1 MISQTSEHNWPCLGP
16 NRSNYRG
23 QHDAGRQAH
32 YNYKQDSARVALLA
46 ILCLL
51 WEEMI
56 LMHLA
61 MLSVGQHG
69 SVIVR
74 IRSKYLFSK
83 VMEVTGPLLFLCW
96 DWDTN
101 LKSVQ
106 SPTWPPTSL
115 EMLCIFLLSCFS
127 FFLDFT
133 VIPFG
138 HINKGW
144 FIFDKI
150 TQRIVST
157 HCSLVWLRVK
167 NRMKM
172 EKQSFVVYKSA

>member
-1 MISQTSEHNWPCLGP
+1 
-16 NRSNYRG
+16 
-23 QHDAGRQAH
+23 
-32 YNYKQDSARVALLA
+32 
-46 ILCLL
+46 
-51 WEEMI
+51 
-56 LMHLA
+56 MHSA

-69 SVIVR
+69 FVIV

-83 VMEVTGPLLFLCW
+83 HGG
-96 DWDTN
+96 DWTFTV
-101 LKSVQ
+101 LVLRL
-106 SPTWPPTSL
+106 PTLL
-115 EMLCIFLLSCFS
+115 EMLCIFLLSGFS

-133 VIPFG
+133 VKPFG

-150 TQRIVST
+150 TQPIVST